1 VTENPRLAAFLN
13 LISRT
18 QEQTSL
24 VAGADRLVGTFA
36 QAVLQAMQ
44 AELSDDEMQLAVI
57 IGHFNGCKYENSSPD
72 YPFVLTQLEYWQ
84 AVYLE
89 VAQFWLDRST

>member
-1 VTENPRLAAFLN
+1 MTENPRLAAYIN

-24 VAGADRLVGTFA
+24 VAGADRLGGTFA

-44 AELSDDEMQLAVI
+44 AELSDEEMQLAVI
-57 IGHFNGCKYENSSPD
+57 IGHFKGCKDVNTLPD
-72 YPFVLTQLEYWQ
+72 YLFVLAQLEYWQ
-84 AVYLE
+84 AVYFE
-89 VAQFWLDRST
+89 AEEFWLERSI